1 MEYTLDRLHRQAR
14 EAILA
19 TGLASQEH
27 IELVAPKPNIPAD
40 VAMPT
45 FKAAR
50 DKQLPP
56 PQLAQQLAA
65 AVVIP
70 ADSLLK
76 EVVAAGPFL
85 NFSIENARYIASVL
99 AEVST
104 LGARYG
110 SDDVGT
116 DKRIVI
122 DYSSVNIAKLMHVG
136 HIRSTIIGQSLAN
149 IFRFLGY
156 TVIGDNHLGDYGKQF
171 GMNIAA
177 IVRWG
182 KPEGQDEEAL
192 AQLDKLY
199 AAYSKEAKDNEALHD
214 EARSWSLK
222 LEQGDPTAVELWQ
235 WMVNLTLTAIQTN
248 YDRLGVK
255 FDHALGESFY
265 APLNEGVIEETIASG
280 YAHRDEAGAVVVA
293 ELVEG
298 MPTFLLQRSDTGSL
312 YHTRDM
318 GCIKYRMSE
327 FKPDQIIYVVGMPQE
342 LHFRQLFL
350 LARKVG
356 YVPEGVELEHVKFG
370 TIFDQS
376 GKPLST
382 RAGNMVYLTEL
393 LDDAH
398 TRARAV
404 VDASSPDLPEAV
416 RADVA
421 EKVGIGA
428 VMYNDL
434 YQDSRR
440 NITLDWDRMLAI
452 EGNSAPY
459 IQYMYAR
466 CRSIVR
472 RVVGDA
478 ADMKIPTCDAAVLTH
493 PSELDLVRQLA
504 KLPGAVRDAA
514 GRYATFVIA
523 EWCYDTARTFSA
535 FYRDCP
541 VVKADDEAIRTAR
554 LALTAATAQA
564 LQNGLGL
571 LGIHV
576 PERM

>member
-19 TGLASQEH
+19 TGLANLEH

-40 VAMPT
+40 VAMPV

-50 DKQLPP
+50 DRQVPP
-56 PQLAQQLAA
+56 PQLAQQLAG
-65 AVVIP
+65 AVSIP
-70 ADSLLK
+70 VDSLIAA
-76 EVVAAGPFL
+76 VVAAGPFL
-85 NFSIENARYIASVL
+85 NFSIEQSRYIASVL
-99 AEVST
+99 AEVRT
-104 LGARYG
+104 MGNAYG

-136 HIRSTIIGQSLAN
+136 HIRSTIIGQALAN

-182 KPEGQDEEAL
+182 KPAGQDEEAL

-222 LEQGDPTAVELWQ
+222 LEQGDSTAVELWQ

-265 APLNEGVIEETIASG
+265 APLNEGVIEESLASG
-280 YAHRDEAGAVVVA
+280 FAHRDEAGAVVVA
-293 ELVEG
+293 ELEEG

-327 FKPDQIIYVVGMPQE
+327 FKPDQIIYVVGTPQE
-342 LHFRQLFL
+342 LHFRQLFA

-356 YVPEGVELEHVKFG
+356 YVPAGVELEHVKFG

-416 RADVA
+416 KADVA

-434 YQDSRR
+434 YQDSKR

-472 RVVGDA
+472 RVVGET
-478 ADMKIPTCDAAVLTH
+478 ADMQVHVCDAAVLTH

-504 KLPGAVRDAA
+504 KLPGAVREAA
-514 GRYATFVIA
+514 DRYATFVIA

-541 VVKADDEAIRTAR
+541 VVKAEDDAVRTAR

-564 LQNGLGL
+564 LRNGLGL

>member
-19 TGLASQEH
+19 TGLANHEH

-40 VAMPT
+40 VAMPV

-50 DKQLPP
+50 DRQVPP
-56 PQLAQQLAA
+56 PQLAQQLAT
-65 AVVIP
+65 AVSIP
-70 ADSLLK
+70 VDSLLAA
-76 EVVAAGPFL
+76 VVAAGPFL
-85 NFSIENARYIASVL
+85 NFSIEQSRYIASVL
-99 AEVST
+99 AEVRT
-104 LGARYG
+104 MGNGYG

-136 HIRSTIIGQSLAN
+136 HIRSTIIGQALAN

-222 LEQGDPTAVELWQ
+222 LEQGDSTAVELWQ

-265 APLNEGVIEETIASG
+265 APLNEGVIEESLASG
-280 YAHRDEAGAVVVA
+280 FAHRDEAGAVVVA
-293 ELVEG
+293 ELEEG

-327 FKPDQIIYVVGMPQE
+327 FKPDQIIYVVGTPQE
-342 LHFRQLFL
+342 LHFRQLFA

-356 YVPEGVELEHVKFG
+356 YVPAAVELEHVKFG

-416 RADVA
+416 KADVA

-434 YQDSRR
+434 YQDSKR

-472 RVVGDA
+472 RVVGET
-478 ADMKIPTCDAAVLTH
+478 ADMQVPVCDAAVLTH
-493 PSELDLVRQLA
+493 HSELDLVRQLA
-504 KLPGAVRDAA
+504 KLPGAVREAA
-514 GRYATFVIA
+514 DRYATFVIA

-541 VVKADDEAIRTAR
+541 VVKADDDAVRTAR

-564 LQNGLGL
+564 LRNGLGL

>member
-1 MEYTLDRLHRQAR
+1 
-14 EAILA
+14 
-19 TGLASQEH
+19 
-27 IELVAPKPNIPAD
+27 V
-40 VAMPT
+40 
-45 FKAAR
+45 
-50 DKQLPP
+50 PP

-65 AVVIP
+65 AVSIP
-70 ADSLLK
+70 ADSLLAA
-76 EVVAAGPFL
+76 VVAAGPFL
-85 NFSIENARYIASVL
+85 NFSIEQSRYIASVL
-99 AEVST
+99 AEVRT
-104 LGARYG
+104 MGNAYG

-136 HIRSTIIGQSLAN
+136 HIRSTIIGQALAN

-182 KPEGQDEEAL
+182 KPAGQDEEAL

-222 LEQGDPTAVELWQ
+222 LEQGDSTAVELWQ

-265 APLNEGVIEETIASG
+265 APLNEGVIEESLASG
-280 YAHRDEAGAVVVA
+280 FAHRDEAGAVVVA
-293 ELVEG
+293 ELEEG

-327 FKPDQIIYVVGMPQE
+327 FKPDQIIYVVGTPQE
-342 LHFRQLFL
+342 LHFRQLFA

-356 YVPEGVELEHVKFG
+356 YVPTGVELEHVKFG

-416 RADVA
+416 KADVA

-434 YQDSRR
+434 YQDSKR

-472 RVVGDA
+472 RVVGET
-478 ADMKIPTCDAAVLTH
+478 ADMQVPVCDAAVLTH

-504 KLPGAVRDAA
+504 KLPGAVREAA
-514 GRYATFVIA
+514 DRYATFVIA

-541 VVKADDEAIRTAR
+541 VVKAEDDAVRTAR

-564 LQNGLGL
+564 LRNGLGL

>member
-19 TGLASQEH
+19 TGLANHEH

-40 VAMPT
+40 VAMPV

-50 DKQLPP
+50 DRQVPP

-65 AVVIP
+65 AVSIP
-70 ADSLLK
+70 ADSLLAA
-76 EVVAAGPFL
+76 VVAAGPFL
-85 NFSIENARYIASVL
+85 NFSIEQSRYIASVL
-99 AEVST
+99 AEVRT
-104 LGARYG
+104 MGNAYG

-136 HIRSTIIGQSLAN
+136 HIRSTIIGQALAN

-182 KPEGQDEEAL
+182 KPAGQDEEAL

-222 LEQGDPTAVELWQ
+222 LEQGDSTAVELWQ

-265 APLNEGVIEETIASG
+265 APLNEGVIEESLASG
-280 YAHRDEAGAVVVA
+280 FAHRDEAGAVVVA
-293 ELVEG
+293 ELEEG

-327 FKPDQIIYVVGMPQE
+327 FKPDQIIYVVGTPQE
-342 LHFRQLFL
+342 LHFRQLFA

-356 YVPEGVELEHVKFG
+356 YVPAGVELEHVKFG

-434 YQDSRR
+434 YQDSKR

-472 RVVGDA
+472 RVVGET
-478 ADMKIPTCDAAVLTH
+478 ADMQVPVCDAAVLTH
-493 PSELDLVRQLA
+493 PYELDLVRQLA
-504 KLPGAVRDAA
+504 KLPGAVREAA
-514 GRYATFVIA
+514 DRYATFVIA

-541 VVKADDEAIRTAR
+541 VVKAEDDAVRTAR

-564 LQNGLGL
+564 LRNGLGL

>member
-19 TGLASQEH
+19 TGLANHEH

-40 VAMPT
+40 VAMPV

-50 DKQLPP
+50 DRQVPP

-65 AVVIP
+65 AVSIP
-70 ADSLLK
+70 VDSLLAA
-76 EVVAAGPFL
+76 VVAAGPFL
-85 NFSIENARYIASVL
+85 NFSIEQSRYIASVL
-99 AEVST
+99 AEVRT
-104 LGARYG
+104 MGNRYG

-136 HIRSTIIGQSLAN
+136 HIRSTIIGQALAN

-182 KPEGQDEEAL
+182 KPAGQDEEAL

-199 AAYSKEAKDNEALHD
+199 AAYSKEAKDNEALHH

-222 LEQGDPTAVELWQ
+222 LEQGDSTAVELWQ

-265 APLNEGVIEETIASG
+265 APLNEGVIEESLASG
-280 YAHRDEAGAVVVA
+280 FAHRDEAGAVVVA
-293 ELVEG
+293 ELEEG

-327 FKPDQIIYVVGMPQE
+327 FKPDQIIYVVGTPQE
-342 LHFRQLFL
+342 LHFRQLFA

-356 YVPEGVELEHVKFG
+356 YVPADVELEHVKFG

-434 YQDSRR
+434 YQDSKR

-472 RVVGDA
+472 RVVGET
-478 ADMKIPTCDAAVLTH
+478 ADMQVPVCDAAVLTH

-504 KLPGAVRDAA
+504 KLPGAVREAA
-514 GRYATFVIA
+514 DRYATFVIA

-541 VVKADDEAIRTAR
+541 VVKADDDAVRTAR

-564 LQNGLGL
+564 LRNGLGL

>member
-14 EAILA
+14 EAIIA
-19 TGLASQEH
+19 TGLVPADQ

-40 VAMPT
+40 VAFPT

-50 DKQLPP
+50 AKQLPP

-65 AVVIP
+65 AITIP
-70 ADSLLK
+70 ADSLIAG
-76 EVVAAGPFL
+76 VVAAGPFV
-85 NFSIENARYIASVL
+85 NFSIDTSRYIASVL
-99 AEVST
+99 GEVAT
-104 LGARYG
+104 KAAAYG
-110 SDDVGT
+110 KDDIGT
-116 DKRIVI
+116 GKRIVI

-136 HIRSTIIGQSLAN
+136 HIRSTIIGQALAN

-199 AAYSKEAKDNEALHD
+199 AAYSKEAKENEALHD

-248 YDRLGVK
+248 YDRLGVS

-265 APLNEGVIEETIASG
+265 APLNEGVIADALASG
-280 YAHRDEAGAVVVA
+280 FAYRDEAGAVVVP
-293 ELVEG
+293 ELEDG
-298 MPTFLLQRSDTGSL
+298 MPTFLLQRSDSGSL

-318 GCIKYRMSE
+318 GCIKYRME
-327 FKPDQIIYVVGMPQE
+327 HFQPDQIIYVVGAPQE
-342 LHFRQLFL
+342 LHFRQLFA

-356 YVPEGVELEHVKFG
+356 YVPDSVQLEHVKFG

-382 RAGNMVYLTEL
+382 RAGNMVYLSEL

-398 TRARAV
+398 ARARAV

-416 RADVA
+416 KEDVA

-440 NITLDWDRMLAI
+440 NITLDWDRMMAI

-472 RVVGDA
+472 RVLGEDA
-478 ADMKIPTCDAAVLTH
+478 STQIPASDAAVLTH
-493 PSELDLVRQLA
+493 PVELDLIRQLA
-504 KLPGAVRDAA
+504 KLPGAVREAA
-514 GRYATFVIA
+514 TRYTTFVIA
-523 EWCYDTARTFSA
+523 EWCYDTARAFAA

-541 VVKADDEAIRTAR
+541 VVKAEDPAVRTAR

-564 LQNGLGL
+564 LANGLGL

>member
-1 MEYTLDRLHRQAR
+1 VEYTLDRLHRQAR

-19 TGLASQEH
+19 TGLANHEH

-40 VAMPT
+40 VAMPV

-50 DKQLPP
+50 DRQVPP

-65 AVVIP
+65 AVSIP
-70 ADSLLK
+70 VDSLLAA
-76 EVVAAGPFL
+76 VVAAGPFL
-85 NFSIENARYIASVL
+85 NFSIEQSRYIASVL
-99 AEVST
+99 AEVRT
-104 LGARYG
+104 MGNAYG

-136 HIRSTIIGQSLAN
+136 HIRSTIIGQALAN

-182 KPEGQDEEAL
+182 KPQGQDEEAL

-222 LEQGDPTAVELWQ
+222 LEQGDSTAVELWQ

-265 APLNEGVIEETIASG
+265 APLNEGVIEESLASG
-280 YAHRDEAGAVVVA
+280 FAHRDEAGAVVVA
-293 ELVEG
+293 ELEEG

-327 FKPDQIIYVVGMPQE
+327 FKPDQIIYVVDTRQE
-342 LHFRQLFL
+342 LHFRQLFA

-356 YVPEGVELEHVKFG
+356 YVPAGVELEHVKFG

-416 RADVA
+416 KADVA

-434 YQDSRR
+434 YQDSKR

-472 RVVGDA
+472 RVVGET
-478 ADMKIPTCDAAVLTH
+478 ADMQVPVCDAAVLTH

-504 KLPGAVRDAA
+504 KLPGAVREAA
-514 GRYATFVIA
+514 DRYATFVIA

-541 VVKADDEAIRTAR
+541 VVKADDDAVRTAR

-564 LQNGLGL
+564 LRNGLGL

>member
-19 TGLASQEH
+19 TGLANHEH

-40 VAMPT
+40 VAMPV

-50 DKQLPP
+50 DRQVPP

-65 AVVIP
+65 AVSIP
-70 ADSLLK
+70 VDSLLAA
-76 EVVAAGPFL
+76 VVAAGPFL
-85 NFSIENARYIASVL
+85 NFSIEQSRYIASVL
-99 AEVST
+99 AEVRT
-104 LGARYG
+104 MGNAYG

-136 HIRSTIIGQSLAN
+136 HIRSTIIGQALAN

-182 KPEGQDEEAL
+182 KPQGQDEEAL

-222 LEQGDPTAVELWQ
+222 LEQGDSTAVELWQ

-265 APLNEGVIEETIASG
+265 APLNEGVIEESLASG
-280 YAHRDEAGAVVVA
+280 FAHRDEAGAVVVA
-293 ELVEG
+293 ELEEG

-327 FKPDQIIYVVGMPQE
+327 FKPDQIIYVVGTPQE
-342 LHFRQLFL
+342 LHFRQLFA

-356 YVPEGVELEHVKFG
+356 YVPAGVELEHVKFG

-416 RADVA
+416 KADVA

-434 YQDSRR
+434 YQDSKR

-472 RVVGDA
+472 RVVGET
-478 ADMKIPTCDAAVLTH
+478 ADMQVHVCDAAVLTH

-504 KLPGAVRDAA
+504 KLSGAVREAA
-514 GRYATFVIA
+514 DRYATFVIA

-541 VVKADDEAIRTAR
+541 VVKADDDAVRTAR

-564 LQNGLGL
+564 LRNGLGL

>member
-1 MEYTLDRLHRQAR
+1 VEYTLDRLHRQAR

-19 TGLASQEH
+19 TGLASIEH

-40 VAMPT
+40 VAMPA

-50 DKQLPP
+50 DKQIPP
-56 PQLAQQLAA
+56 PQYAQQLAA
-65 AVVIP
+65 AVTIP
-70 ADSLLK
+70 ADSLLSA
-76 EVVAAGPFL
+76 VVAAGPFV
-85 NFSIENARYIASVL
+85 NFSIDKSRYIASVL
-99 AEVST
+99 AEIAQ
-104 LGARYG
+104 LGNQYG
-110 SDDVGT
+110 SDDLGSN
-116 DKRIVI
+116 KRIVI

-136 HIRSTIIGQSLAN
+136 HIRSTIIGQALAN

-177 IVRWG
+177 IVRSG

-192 AQLDKLY
+192 AQIDKLY

-214 EARSWSLK
+214 EARAWSLK

-265 APLNEGVIEETIASG
+265 APLNEGVIEECLASG
-280 YAHRDEAGAVVVA
+280 FAHRDEAGAVVVA
-293 ELVEG
+293 ELEEG

-327 FKPDQIIYVVGMPQE
+327 FKPDQIIYVVGTPQE
-342 LHFRQLFL
+342 LHFRQLFA

-404 VDASSPDLPEAV
+404 VDASSPDLPEDV
-416 RADVA
+416 KADVA

-472 RVVGDA
+472 RVMGDS
-478 ADMKIPTCDAAVLTH
+478 ADMQIPACDAAVLNH

-504 KLPGAVRDAA
+504 KLPGIVREAA
-514 GRYATFVIA
+514 DRYATFVIA

-541 VVKADDEAIRTAR
+541 VVKAEDEAVRTAR

-564 LQNGLGL
+564 LRNGLGL